1 MNFGAHVCVV
11 DRLDHHDPAEL
22 VGLGATLPDLAAMG
36 RYRLRR
42 PSGNEGIDAGVTL
55 HYRTDDVFH
64 SHRLFL
70 QWQRTVGAALVGSD
84 LSRGAS
90 RAVAH
95 IGPEIL
101 LDGVLLGAAHNR
113 VAVGRALGAVGLVR
127 AELLPMVNAPDND
140 AWGTHLDD
148 VAAWPMPDSLGNAG
162 TVAARIQR
170 ILSRRPRLAFDPD
183 GTKQVEM
190 ALLTVVESIEANAEQ
205 LTDDVSAS
213 VAALT

>member
-11 DRLDHHDPAEL
+11 DRLSHHEPAEL
-22 VGLGATLPDLAAMG
+22 VGLGATLPDLAAMR

-42 PSGNEGIDAGVTL
+42 PSGNVGVDGGVTL
-55 HYRTDDVFH
+55 HYRTDEVFH

-70 QWQRTVGAALVGSD
+70 EWQRTVGSALVGSE

-95 IGPEIL
+95 IGPELL

-113 VAVGRALGAVGLVR
+113 AAVSQALGAVELVR

-140 AWGTHLDD
+140 AWGEHLDD
-148 VAAWPMPDSLGNAG
+148 VASWPMPESLGDVG
-162 TVAARIQR
+162 IVAARIQR
-170 ILSRRPRLAFDPD
+170 ILSRRPRLAFAAE
-183 GTKQVEM
+183 GTSQVEE
-190 ALLTVVESIEANAEQ
+190 ALSTVLDSIEANAES

-213 VAALT
+213 VAALL

>member
-11 DRLDHHDPAEL
+11 ARLSHREPSEV
-22 VGLGATLPDLAAMG
+22 VGLGATLPDLAAMR

-42 PSGNEGIDAGVTL
+42 PSGNPGIDKGVTL

-70 QWQRTVGAALVGSD
+70 EWQRTVGSALVGSD

-95 IGPEIL
+95 IGPELL

-113 VAVGRALGAVGLVR
+113 VAVGEALGAVGQVR
-127 AELLPMVNAPDND
+127 SELLPMVNAPDNY
-140 AWGTHLDD
+140 AWGVHLDD
-148 VAAWPMPDSLGNAG
+148 VASWPMPESLGDVG
-162 TVAARIQR
+162 IVAARIQR
-170 ILSRRPRLAFDPD
+170 ILSRRPRLAFAAE
-183 GTKQVEM
+183 GTSQVEA
-190 ALLTVVESIEANAEQ
+190 ALSTVLESIGANAEQ
-205 LTDDVSAS
+205 LTDDVSTS
-213 VAALT
+213 VAALL